1 MWWHHP
7 QKISFFGRFK
17 AIFFLKNREF
27 VTKYSIFRKLCHH
40 LAIFC
45 QEKITNEDL
54 MGFSFHPY
62 SFLIFLLK
70 VFIRIL
76 ERGTRLRL
84 WCILLV
90 LRMNKFNIFK
100 EKMYVGKTSRFF
112 YFFIFSLWLE
122 MNFVCL
128 M

>member
-7 QKISFFGRFK
+7 KKSVFLSLFGELFS
-17 AIFFLKNREF
+17 KNREF
-27 VTKYSIFRKLCHH
+27 VTKYFIFRKLCHH
-40 LAIFC
+40 LAMFC
-45 QEKITNEDL
+45 QEKTTGGNL
-54 MGFSFHPY
+54 MSFSFRPY

-76 ERGTRLRL
+76 ERGTRLRW

-90 LRMNKFNIFK
+90 LRMNKFNILRRRCVLVF
-100 EKMYVGKTSRFF
+100 TSRFF
-112 YFFIFSLWLE
+112 FVFFSLWLE
-122 MNFVCL
+122 MNIDCL